1 MDGWMSGWTD
11 GRMEGQMDQW
21 RDGEGEEGGEN
32 LLKIVVLQ
40 TEMTSSLTCV
50 RAGVN
55 CVNNYLVLDYRGF
68 FLVQ

>member
-1 MDGWMSGWTD
+1 MSGWTD

-21 RDGEGEEGGEN
+21 RDGEGKEGGEN
-32 LLKIVVLQ
+32 PLKIVVLQ

-55 CVNNYLVLDYRGF
+55 CVNN
-68 FLVQ
+68 